1 MQFSC
6 QFCLFKSTSRPILN
20 LWSHLLHSVLTLAW
34 RELGNGPFFPSSF
47 FFFWYWSRKDASE
60 ERNKVFSLKPS
71 MEVCHCS
78 EVSESKIS
86 LEHMCKFFGMSFRS
100 LSITQF
106 LNIWSL
112 TPSSFSNPIPFL
124 GRVGSGRHLKP
135 TEAKHTRFFWLPF
148 TLILILSFLLQWWR
162 QEEQVIQ
169 TDAVNQLVL
178 LW

>member
-1 MQFSC
+1 MD
-6 QFCLFKSTSRPILN
+6 
-20 LWSHLLHSVLTLAW
+20 HSFHPL
-34 RELGNGPFFPSSF
+34 SSF
-47 FFFWYWSRKDASE
+47 SGTGVGRMHQRKETKYFPWNRAWKCAVVLRCLNPKAHLCKLE
-60 ERNKVFSLKPS
+60 HMCKLEYMCK
-71 MEVCHCS
+71 
-78 EVSESKIS
+78 

-124 GRVGSGRHLKP
+124 GRVGSGRHLKS
-135 TEAKHTRFFWLPF
+135 TEAKHTRFSWLPF

-162 QEEQVIQ
+162 QEEQVTQ